1 MNKSDLQFFLNENI
15 QIDLTNF
22 VLNLNEI
29 SSKKKFSAEDIN
41 YFDKEFNEILLKEDY
56 KTLFNYKNLKEFI
69 KLTTVEEN

>member
-1 MNKSDLQFFLNENI
+1 MSGNLN
-15 QIDLTNF
+15 LTNF